1 MKPVWLVSDGGDTY
15 MPDWYLKEKQREVAA
30 LREFHSSIVS
40 HASKDPNPYTR
51 ALAIANNTKNNA
63 A

>member
-1 MKPVWLVSDGGDTY
+1 
-15 MPDWYLKEKQREVAA
+15 MPEWYLKEKQREVAA

-51 ALAIANNTKNNA
+51 ALAIANNTKNNTA
-63 A
+63 

>member
-1 MKPVWLVSDGGDTY
+1 
-15 MPDWYLKEKQREVAA
+15 MPDWYLKEKQREVTA
-30 LREFHSSIVS
+30 LREFHSSIVD